1 MAVELPFAH
10 TLIRVYLIT
19 LISSVHPANITHTQ
33 GQGLSMRDGGGGA
46 LPRYLPVT
54 SPTQLV
60 CSRTGWAASLSP
72 ADPLHTGLLW
82 FSNAWAWA

>member
-10 TLIRVYLIT
+10 TLIRIYLTT

-33 GQGLSMRDGGGGA
+33 GQRLSMRDRDRGA
-46 LPRYLPVT
+46 LPSYLPVT
-54 SPTQLV
+54 SPMRLV
-60 CSRTGWAASLSP
+60 RSRTGWAASLSP